1 MSPWLVS
8 ARFDIVA
15 FTLPALLALLVGSQ
29 SSRLTDASGETPTW
43 AWLLFVVLIDVAHVH
58 ATTLRV
64 YCDARELRR
73 RPWLYAAAPIAGF
86 VLSVLLYA
94 HSAALFWR
102 CLAYLA
108 VFHFVRQQLGW
119 MRMYRRREARRTR
132 LDAQLDELAIYAAT
146 VCPVIVWHTRLPGN
160 FAWFMPGDFAAGLP
174 PAAADAALLTFALCA
189 LTFYARQAQ
198 RALRGEPVAW
208 GKLLLFTTSAA
219 IWWIGIVVIAN
230 DFAFTVTN
238 VVAHGVPYMLISQ
251 RVARTQQQNR
261 WYTSSLAGYLLA
273 LCALAVS
280 EEWLWDAFVWHE
292 HATLLGTPNLDLEAA
307 AAILVPLL
315 SLPQLTHYILDAYL
329 WRLDG
334 TNPAVS
340 ETFASSS
347 AALAD
352 SALADTRG
360 HLPVD

>member
-1 MSPWLVS
+1 MWLVS

-29 SSRLTDASGETPTW
+29 SNRLADAAGETPTW
-43 AWLLFVVLIDVAHVH
+43 AWLVFVVFIDVAHVH

-64 YCDARELRR
+64 YCDPRELRR

-86 VLSVLLYA
+86 ALSVMLYA

-119 MRMYRRREARRTR
+119 MRMYRRRETGKTPF
-132 LDAQLDELAIYAAT
+132 DAQLDELAIYAAT
-146 VCPVIVWHTRLPGN
+146 VCPVIVWHTRLPGS

-174 PAAADAALLTFALCA
+174 PAAATAAGLTFALCA

-198 RALRGEPVAW
+198 RALRAEPIPW
-208 GKLLLFTTSAA
+208 GKILLFTTTAA
-219 IWWIGIVVIAN
+219 IWWIGIVVVAN

-238 VVAHGVPYMLISQ
+238 VVAHGVPYILISQ
-251 RVARTQQQNR
+251 RVADKNKR
-261 WYTSSLAGYLLA
+261 WYLSSLPAYFLV
-273 LCALAVS
+273 LCAFALS
-280 EEWLWDAFVWHE
+280 EEWLWDACVWHE
-292 HATLLGTPNLDLEAA
+292 HAALLATPTVDLDQAA
-307 AAILVPLL
+307 AFLVPLL

-340 ETFASSS
+340 ET
-347 AALAD
+347 LA
-352 SALADTRG
+352 
-360 HLPVD
+360 